1 MKNEKAY
8 IYAKKVVDGKLKDCY
23 GKSTKAPC
31 YVIKQCEQFLKIA
44 DGKDDKYII
53 NKQKLGALKAL
64 LNLMK
69 MPKGTKSGQ
78 SLYKCTT
85 EYQWLFYTAV
95 LCTVHRDDPERRR
108 YETAILEICRK
119 NFKTYTVGTIFIY
132 LMMTEPRFSKLYSV
146 APDGQLSKE
155 VKEAIEMTLKSS
167 PDIYYE
173 DVVEK
178 KRIVKRELWK
188 VLRDYIKFTMNDNRY
203 TPLNYSNSR
212 FDGRLPTAFLA
223 DEVGALP
230 NNYAIEAMRSGQ
242 LNIKNKLGCIISTKY
257 PTLVNP
263 FEDEVEYAKK
273 VLNGVVEDDTIFA
286 LLYEPDETKAWA
298 TDDLILQ
305 QGNPVALEMED
316 IWLDLVKKRTQAI
329 EREMLRENFL
339 TKHCNIAYSGAASES
354 FVSIDAVMECEVE
367 KIDFTG
373 RSLYVGVDLAQTND
387 NCAVAVACLDDDNN
401 ILCDVTAF
409 IPEGRLDEKTKFE
422 KCDYRTY
429 IADGHCVACGDMVV
443 DYSVIEDFVFEIEKT
458 YGGTVVAIGYDRFNA
473 MSSAQKWAQDYTTV
487 EVRQHSDTLHPAT
500 KLLSE
505 KIESGQFRFV
515 KNDLLVIN
523 FQNARCTYDS
533 TLRRYV
539 NKKKSNGK
547 VDMVVS
553 LIDAVYL
560 IDQDTTWSDQ
570 FFVQM
575 I

>member
-1 MKNEKAY
+1 MKNKAY
-8 IYAKKVVDGKLKDCY
+8 EYAKMVVDDKIKDVY
-23 GKSTKAPC
+23 GKPTKAPQ
-31 YVIKQCEQFLKIA
+31 YVIKQCERFLEISDNKDTTYKI
-44 DGKDDKYII
+44 DTKKVKKVESIL
-53 NKQKLGALKAL
+53 KLL
-64 LNLMK
+64 K
-69 MPKGTKSGQ
+69 MPLGINAGQ
-78 SLYKCTT
+78 SLYDCTT
-85 EYQWLFYTAV
+85 GYQWLFYIAV
-95 LCTVHRDDPERRR
+95 LCTVYRNDESRRR

-119 NFKTYTVGTIFIY
+119 NYKTYTIGTLFII
-132 LMMTEPRFSKLYSV
+132 LMLTEPRFSNLYSV
-146 APDGQLSKE
+146 APDGSLSRE
-155 VKEAIEMTLKSS
+155 VKQAIENTLKSS
-167 PDIYYE
+167 PDVYYDPE
-173 DVVEK
+173 GAL
-178 KRIVKRELWK
+178 RWA
-188 VLRDYIKFTMNDNRY
+188 VLRDYIKCSVSDVKY

-212 FDGRLPTAFLA
+212 FDGRLPAAFLA

-242 LNIKNKLGCIISTKY
+242 LNVKNKLGCIISTKY
-257 PTLVNP
+257 PTAVNP

-273 VLNGVVEDDTIFA
+273 ILNGVIEDDTVFA

-298 TDDLILQ
+298 TDDLIMQ
-305 QGNPVALEMED
+305 QGNPAALEREEIWED
-316 IWLDLVKKRTQAI
+316 LCKKRKQAI
-329 EREMLRENFL
+329 EKERARENFL

-458 YGGTVVAIGYDRFNA
+458 YGGTVVAIGYDRINA

>member
-1 MKNEKAY
+1 MKNKAY
-8 IYAKKVVDGKLKDCY
+8 DYAKAVVDGKVKDAF
-23 GKSTKAPC
+23 GKPTTPPR
-31 YVIKQCEQFLKIA
+31 YVIRQCEAFLEIA
-44 DGKDDKYII
+44 DDKDTTYMIDEKKVKQVVAILKLLRMPLGI
-53 NKQKLGALKAL
+53 NA
-64 LNLMK
+64 
-69 MPKGTKSGQ
+69 GQ
-78 SLYKCTT
+78 SLYDCTT
-85 EYQWLFYTAV
+85 GYQWLFYIAV
-95 LCTVHRDDPERRR
+95 LCTVYRSDTGRRR

-119 NFKTYTVGTIFIY
+119 NYKTYTIGTLFII
-132 LMMTEPRFSKLYSV
+132 LMLTEPRFSNLYSV
-146 APDGQLSKE
+146 APDGALSRE
-155 VKEAIEMTLKSS
+155 VKQAIENTLKSS
-167 PDIYYE
+167 PDVYY
-173 DVVEK
+173 DPDGVL
-178 KRIVKRELWK
+178 RWA
-188 VLRDYIKFTMNDNRY
+188 VLRDYIKCNFSDVKY

-212 FDGRLPTAFLA
+212 FDGRLPAAFLA

-242 LNIKNKLGCIISTKY
+242 LNVKNKLGCIVSTKY
-257 PTLVNP
+257 PTAVNP
-263 FEDEVEYAKK
+263 FEDEVDYAKK
-273 VLNGVVEDDTIFA
+273 VLDRLVDDPTVFA

-298 TDDLILQ
+298 TDDLIMQ
-305 QGNPVALEMED
+305 QGNPAALERVEIWED
-316 IWLDLVKKRTQAI
+316 LCKKRKQAI
-329 EREMLRENFL
+329 EKERARENFL
-339 TKHCNIAYSGAASES
+339 TKHCNITYSGAQSES
-354 FVSIDAVMECEVE
+354 FVSIDAVKECEVD

-443 DYSVIEDFVFEIEKT
+443 DYGVIEDFVDNIEKT
-458 YGGTVVAIGYDRFNA
+458 YGGTIVAIGYDRFNA
-473 MSSAQKWAQDYTTV
+473 MSSAQKWSQNYTTV

-505 KIESGQFRFV
+505 KIESGQLRFV

-539 NKKKSNGK
+539 NKKKSSGK

-575 I
+575 L